1 MSKKALLL
9 TFAICAV
16 LALISVFA
24 FDRAIALGVHN
35 SGIERAAIVVR
46 LREFFDIFTGRGV
59 ALLGSHVGLGQL
71 MLGAIFIVLGL
82 LLVLARRARYHG
94 RALMFAGTVQLA
106 TIEAAWWIKD
116 YFGRLRPH
124 QLIERND
131 WTHIWFAG
139 GNSFPSGHNA
149 FFWGLFLPLAYL
161 YPRWRIPLLIIP
173 VFIAFA
179 RIDENYHFLSDVLGA
194 IALAALITLIAA
206 TLFGRWIKPAAAQ
219 KTWNPRNV
227 PISRTRRAS

>member
-16 LALISVFA
+16 LALISIFA
-24 FDRAIALGVHN
+24 FDRMIALGVHN

-59 ALLGSHVGLGQL
+59 ALLGNHVGLGQL
-71 MLGAIFIVLGL
+71 MLGAIFIALG
-82 LLVLARRARYHG
+82 LVLALARSISQHA
-94 RALMFAGTVQLA
+94 RALVFAGAVQIA

-116 YFGRLRPH
+116 FFGRLRPH

-131 WTHIWFAG
+131 WSHIWFAG

-161 YPRWRIPLLIIP
+161 YPKWRIPLLIIP

-179 RIDENYHFLSDVLGA
+179 RIDENYHFLSDVLGG

-206 TLFGRWIKPAAAQ
+206 VVFGRWVKPTA
-219 KTWNPRNV
+219 K
-227 PISRTRRAS
+227 

>member
-1 MSKKALLL
+1 MSKKALVL
-9 TFAICAV
+9 TFAVCVV

-24 FDRAIALGVHN
+24 FDRMIALGVHN

-59 ALLGSHVGLGQL
+59 ALLGNHVGLGQL
-71 MLGAIFIVLGL
+71 MLGALFIALG
-82 LLVLARRARYHG
+82 LVLALARRLRPLAG
-94 RALMFAGTVQLA
+94 ALVFAGGVQLA
-106 TIEAAWWIKD
+106 TIEAAWWIKNF
-116 YFGRLRPH
+116 FGRLRPH

-131 WTHIWFAG
+131 WSHIWFAG

-161 YPRWRIPLLIIP
+161 FPRYRIPFLVIP

-179 RIDENYHFLSDVLGA
+179 RIDENYHFLSDVLGG

-206 TLFGRWIKPAAAQ
+206 MLFGRWVRPV
-219 KTWNPRNV
+219 TSNR
-227 PISRTRRAS
+227 SR

>member
-1 MSKKALLL
+1 MSKKALIL

-16 LALISVFA
+16 LALISIFA
-24 FDRAIALGVHN
+24 FDRMLALGVHN

-59 ALLGSHVGLGQL
+59 ALLGNRIGLGQL
-71 MLGAIFIVLGL
+71 LLGTIFIALG
-82 LLVLARRARYHG
+82 LVLALARRLRPLA
-94 RALMFAGTVQLA
+94 RALVFAGAVQLA

-116 YFGRLRPH
+116 FFGRLRPH

-131 WTHIWFAG
+131 WSHIWFAG

-161 YPRWRIPLLIIP
+161 YPKYRIPLLIIP

-179 RIDENYHFLSDVLGA
+179 RIDENYHFLSDVLGG
-194 IALAALITLIAA
+194 IALAALITFVAA
-206 TLFGRWIKPAAAQ
+206 TLFSRWLKPAG
-219 KTWNPRNV
+219 R
-227 PISRTRRAS
+227 

>member
-1 MSKKALLL
+1 MSKKALIL
-9 TFAICAV
+9 TFAICAA
-16 LALISVFA
+16 LALISIFA
-24 FDRAIALGVHN
+24 FDRMIALGVHN
-35 SGIERAAIVVR
+35 SGIERAAVVVR

-59 ALLGSHVGLGQL
+59 ALLGNHVGLGQL
-71 MLGAIFIVLGL
+71 MLGTIFVAVG
-82 LLVLARRARYHG
+82 LVLALAHSASTNA
-94 RALMFAGTVQLA
+94 RALVFAGVVQIA

-116 YFGRLRPH
+116 FFGRLRPH

-131 WTHIWFAG
+131 WSHIWFAG

-161 YPRWRIPLLIIP
+161 YPKYRIPLLIIP

-179 RIDENYHFLSDVLGA
+179 RVDENYHFLSDVLGG

-206 TLFGRWIKPAAAQ
+206 ILFGRWVKP
-219 KTWNPRNV
+219 
-227 PISRTRRAS
+227 SDH

>member
-1 MSKKALLL
+1 MSKKALIL

-16 LALISVFA
+16 LALISIFA
-24 FDRAIALGVHN
+24 FDRMLALGVHN

-59 ALLGSHVGLGQL
+59 ALLGNRIGLGQL
-71 MLGAIFIVLGL
+71 LLGTFFIALG
-82 LLVLARRARYHG
+82 LVLALARRLRPLA
-94 RALMFAGTVQLA
+94 RALVFAGAVQLA

-116 YFGRLRPH
+116 FFGRLRPH

-131 WTHIWFAG
+131 WSHIWFAG

-161 YPRWRIPLLIIP
+161 YPKYRIPLLIIP

-179 RIDENYHFLSDVLGA
+179 RIDENYHFLSDVLGG
-194 IALAALITLIAA
+194 IALAALITFVAA
-206 TLFGRWIKPAAAQ
+206 TLFSRWLKPAG
-219 KTWNPRNV
+219 R
-227 PISRTRRAS
+227 

>member
-16 LALISVFA
+16 LALISIFTV
-24 FDRAIALGVHN
+24 DRLIALGVHN
-35 SGIERAAIVVR
+35 SGFERAAVVVR
-46 LREFFDIFTGRGV
+46 GREFFDIFTGRGV
-59 ALLGSHVGLGQL
+59 ALLGNNVALGQF
-71 MLGAIFIVLGL
+71 MLSAIFIVLGL
-82 LLVLARRARYHG
+82 VLVLVRRTNVFG
-94 RALMFAGTVQLA
+94 RALVFAGVVQIA
-106 TIEAAWWIKD
+106 TLEAAWWIKAL
-116 YFGRLRPH
+116 FGRLRPH

-161 YPRWRIPLLIIP
+161 YPKYRIPLLIVP

-179 RIDENYHFLSDVLGA
+179 RIDENYHFLSDVLGG
-194 IALAALITLIAA
+194 IALAALITLMAA
-206 TLFGRWIKPAAAQ
+206 TLFGRWIKPAATA
-219 KTWNPRNV
+219 
-227 PISRTRRAS
+227 RR

>member
-1 MSKKALLL
+1 MSKKALIL

-16 LALISVFA
+16 LALISIFA
-24 FDRAIALGVHN
+24 FDRLIALDVHN

-59 ALLGSHVGLGQL
+59 ALLGNRVGLGQL
-71 MLGAIFIVLGL
+71 MLGTIFIVLGL
-82 LLVLARRARYHG
+82 LLAFARSISPHA
-94 RALMFAGTVQLA
+94 RALVFAGVVQIA

-116 YFGRLRPH
+116 FFGRLRPH

-131 WTHIWFAG
+131 WSHVWFAG

-161 YPRWRIPLLIIP
+161 YPKYRIPLLIVP

-179 RIDENYHFLSDVLGA
+179 RIDENYHFLSDVLGG

-206 TLFGRWIKPAAAQ
+206 LLFGRWVKP
-219 KTWNPRNV
+219 NNH
-227 PISRTRRAS
+227 

>member
-1 MSKKALLL
+1 MSKKALVL
-9 TFAICAV
+9 TFAVCVV

-24 FDRAIALGVHN
+24 FDRMIALGVHN

-59 ALLGSHVGLGQL
+59 ALLGNHVGLGQL
-71 MLGAIFIVLGL
+71 MLGALFIALG
-82 LLVLARRARYHG
+82 LVLALARRLRPLAG
-94 RALMFAGTVQLA
+94 ALVFAGGVQLA

-116 YFGRLRPH
+116 FFGRLRPH

-131 WTHIWFAG
+131 WSHIWFAG

-161 YPRWRIPLLIIP
+161 FPRYRIPFLVIP

-179 RIDENYHFLSDVLGA
+179 RIDENYHFLSDVLGG

-206 TLFGRWIKPAAAQ
+206 TVFGRWVKP
-219 KTWNPRNV
+219 
-227 PISRTRRAS
+227 SR

>member
-1 MSKKALLL
+1 MSKRALIL
-9 TFAICAV
+9 TFALCTV
-16 LALISVFA
+16 LALISIFA
-24 FDRAIALGVHN
+24 FDRFIALGVHN
-35 SGIERAAIVVR
+35 SGLERAAVVVR

-59 ALLGSHVGLGQL
+59 ALIGNHVGLGQL

-82 LLVLARRARYHG
+82 VLALARSISFHARAFV
-94 RALMFAGTVQLA
+94 FAGAVQIA

-116 YFGRLRPH
+116 FFGRLRPH

-161 YPRWRIPLLIIP
+161 YPKYRIPLLVIP

-179 RIDENYHFLSDVLGA
+179 RIDENYHFLSDVLGG

-206 TLFGRWIKPAAAQ
+206 AVFGRWVKPVAA
-219 KTWNPRNV
+219 KK
-227 PISRTRRAS
+227 S

>member
-1 MSKKALLL
+1 VSKKALIL

-16 LALISVFA
+16 LALISIFA
-24 FDRAIALGVHN
+24 FDRLIALGVHN

-59 ALLGSHVGLGQL
+59 ALLGNHVGLGQL
-71 MLGAIFIVLGL
+71 TLGVLVIALGL
-82 LLVLARRARYHG
+82 LLALARSLSPHA
-94 RALMFAGTVQLA
+94 RALVFAGAVQIT

-116 YFGRLRPH
+116 FFGRLRPH

-131 WTHIWFAG
+131 WSHIWFAG

-149 FFWGLFLPLAYL
+149 FFWGLCLPLAYL
-161 YPRWRIPLLIIP
+161 YPKYRIPLLIIP

-179 RIDENYHFLSDVLGA
+179 RIDENYHFLSDVLGG

-206 TLFGRWIKPAAAQ
+206 TLFGRWVKPSA
-219 KTWNPRNV
+219 K
-227 PISRTRRAS
+227 